1 MIRYHLV
8 FCLVLFCFAFSLAM
22 AEAAGV
28 SQSLTK
34 NVEAVVQPYHEYGV
48 FNGSILIANGKEVI
62 YQRGF
67 GNADNI
73 KNIVNTPY
81 TAFRVGSLSKTFT
94 ALLVMQLFEENK
106 LSLAEPLHNIL
117 PEYTSQK
124 GRKITVRH
132 LLDHTSGLPGHFAL
146 PGWKDGRYQ
155 SDFSRKMWLQI
166 ISQLDLLAEPGAQ
179 YQYGN
184 LNYFLLGSVIEK
196 LTGMSYEENLQKRIF
211 QPANMYNSGADES
224 GKYSIIPTQGYQIGE
239 TQDYQ
244 VQTALNMQVF
254 FAGAN
259 IYSTVVDLFK
269 FEQTLFSGQLLK
281 QKTLDFWLDKEQA
294 FAWQS
299 NQLDVAEKKPLDWL
313 SYNGQLQGFSSMLSV
328 LGTTKIQSDSSQ
340 KRFTIIVL
348 SNNGINYRHKLRLTL
363 ALSNVLLARS
373 GPNDTQALLLPMTFP
388 LTKAAIEGTLVQ
400 QTSYLLSNP
409 KTFEVN
415 EEDINLFAQQLF
427 WAGAR
432 HKAILV
438 WELNTQLFADSDN
451 AYNQL
456 KKACD
461 DKPLGGDSVIT
472 CRKYTEMDFDKDVP
486 KGTLIKNITIISP
499 ELSKPLENHDVYI
512 VDDEIVSIGKDLKAN
527 ANQVLNATGQF
538 LTPGLIDAHTHLSGV
553 PGMSFEQE
561 KANPSIVDEALKQ
574 IPKSYLYHGF
584 TSVIDLHSNPQNVA
598 HWNQQPTRPEAYF
611 CGAAPVV
618 DGYPMNF
625 IPKPLRYLVTPYF
638 LLDGEYVPK
647 EIDPS
652 LHTPQSVVKKMQDDG
667 AVCVK
672 THYESGFGGQGNLP
686 TPSLNL
692 IRQLKAA
699 ASAAGLPLVLHANS
713 QTAQEFGL
721 KAGVD
726 MFSHG
731 MWAWNDRTKATI
743 HADISQI
750 LKAMITQKI
759 ALQPTIQ
766 VLYGERDVFD
776 STYLDKAMLAKV
788 LPQTLIDWYKT
799 PDGQGFRNRLSEA
812 HYIKD
817 VLQTQRWE
825 NISKLAIER
834 AMKTFSYIAKNG
846 GKLSFGSDT
855 PSDLTFANP
864 PGLNG
869 RFEMQ
874 RWQQAGITPKQFL
887 AAATIDN
894 ATFFNLQHVIG
905 SIQVGKRADLLIL
918 KDNPL
923 NNIDAFDSI
932 ETVISAGKVLPRVSL
947 AAN

>member
-1 MIRYHLV
+1 MMRYHLV
-8 FCLVLFCFAFSLAM
+8 FCLVLFSFSLAM
-22 AEAAGV
+22 AAGV
-28 SQSLTK
+28 SQSLTE
-34 NVEAVVQPYHEYGV
+34 NVEAVVQPYQEYGV
-48 FNGSILIANGKEVI
+48 FNGSILIAKGKEVI

-67 GNADNI
+67 GNADNL

-81 TAFRVGSLSKTFT
+81 TVFRVGSLSKSFT

-106 LSLAEPLHNIL
+106 LSLTEPLYNIL

-155 SDFSRKMWLQI
+155 SDFSGKKWLQF

-196 LTGMSYEENLQKRIF
+196 LTGMSYLENLQKRIF
-211 QPANMYNSGADES
+211 QPAKMHNSGAELS
-224 GKYSIIPTQGYQIGE
+224 GIHSKIQTQGYQIGK

-281 QKTLDFWLDKEQA
+281 QKTLEFWLDKEQA

-299 NQLDVAEKKPLDWL
+299 SQLDVAEKKPLDWL
-313 SYNGQLQGFSSMLSV
+313 SYNGKLQGFSSMLSV

-373 GPNDTQALLLPMTFP
+373 GGNDTQALLLPMTFP

-400 QTSYLLSNP
+400 QTSYLLSNS

-415 EEDINLFAQQLF
+415 EEDINLFAQHLF

-438 WELNTQLFADSDN
+438 WELNTQLFTDSDD

-486 KGTLIKNITIISP
+486 KGTLIKNITIIP
-499 ELSKPLENHDVYI
+499 LELSKPLENHDVYI

-527 ANQVLNATGQF
+527 ANQVL
-538 LTPGLIDAHTHLSGV
+538 I
-553 PGMSFEQE
+553 
-561 KANPSIVDEALKQ
+561 
-574 IPKSYLYHGF
+574 
-584 TSVIDLHSNPQNVA
+584 
-598 HWNQQPTRPEAYF
+598 
-611 CGAAPVV
+611 
-618 DGYPMNF
+618 
-625 IPKPLRYLVTPYF
+625 
-638 LLDGEYVPK
+638 
-647 EIDPS
+647 
-652 LHTPQSVVKKMQDDG
+652 
-667 AVCVK
+667 
-672 THYESGFGGQGNLP
+672 
-686 TPSLNL
+686 
-692 IRQLKAA
+692 
-699 ASAAGLPLVLHANS
+699 
-713 QTAQEFGL
+713 
-721 KAGVD
+721 
-726 MFSHG
+726 
-731 MWAWNDRTKATI
+731 
-743 HADISQI
+743 
-750 LKAMITQKI
+750 
-759 ALQPTIQ
+759 
-766 VLYGERDVFD
+766 
-776 STYLDKAMLAKV
+776 
-788 LPQTLIDWYKT
+788 
-799 PDGQGFRNRLSEA
+799 
-812 HYIKD
+812 
-817 VLQTQRWE
+817 
-825 NISKLAIER
+825 
-834 AMKTFSYIAKNG
+834 
-846 GKLSFGSDT
+846 
-855 PSDLTFANP
+855 
-864 PGLNG
+864 
-869 RFEMQ
+869 
-874 RWQQAGITPKQFL
+874 
-887 AAATIDN
+887 
-894 ATFFNLQHVIG
+894 
-905 SIQVGKRADLLIL
+905 
-918 KDNPL
+918 
-923 NNIDAFDSI
+923 
-932 ETVISAGKVLPRVSL
+932 
-947 AAN
+947 